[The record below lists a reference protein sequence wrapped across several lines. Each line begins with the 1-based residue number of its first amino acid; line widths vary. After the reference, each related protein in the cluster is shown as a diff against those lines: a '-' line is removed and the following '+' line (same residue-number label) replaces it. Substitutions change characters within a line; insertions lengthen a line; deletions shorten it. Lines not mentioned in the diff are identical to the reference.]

1 MQKETNQ
8 TGDYGYDIA
17 EIYSDLRNQVLRLN
31 ADEAGLTGTS
41 ESTVLAALMEIGYPE
56 GIATVVAVAD
66 GSASLY
72 LSSGG
77 CTVGAGAYE
86 SVQNVAKSFIKQAQQ
101 YLPIAVA
108 T

>member
-66 GSASLY
+66 GTRRSR
-72 LSSGG
+72 
-77 CTVGAGAYE
+77 
-86 SVQNVAKSFIKQAQQ
+86 
-101 YLPIAVA
+101 
-108 T
+108 

>member
-41 ESTVLAALMEIGYPE
+41 ESTVLAALMEI
-56 GIATVVAVAD
+56 D